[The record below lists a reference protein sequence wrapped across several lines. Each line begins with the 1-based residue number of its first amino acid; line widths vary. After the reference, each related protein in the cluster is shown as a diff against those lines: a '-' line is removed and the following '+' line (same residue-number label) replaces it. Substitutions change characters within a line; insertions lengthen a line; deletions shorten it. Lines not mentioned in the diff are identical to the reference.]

1 MELRIYSE
9 RTFCYIAPAKSACF
23 REVRHYKARGS
34 RKSMRSSAF
43 VKNTWLDLE
52 LCSKRGQ
59 WRNAFPLVDRR
70 IGQVTG
76 AFSSGTVKCLV
87 AKPWRACIQPA
98 SQCVQ
103 FLPAQVK
110 LERS

>member
-43 VKNTWLDLE
+43 AKNTWLDLE
-52 LCSKRGQ
+52 LCSKRGK
-59 WRNAFPLVDRR
+59 WRNAFALA
-70 IGQVTG
+70 GG
-76 AFSSGTVKCLV
+76 ADGFHEGIVGVGLAVPSL
-87 AKPWRACIQPA
+87 A
-98 SQCVQ
+98 
-103 FLPAQVK
+103 
-110 LERS
+110 